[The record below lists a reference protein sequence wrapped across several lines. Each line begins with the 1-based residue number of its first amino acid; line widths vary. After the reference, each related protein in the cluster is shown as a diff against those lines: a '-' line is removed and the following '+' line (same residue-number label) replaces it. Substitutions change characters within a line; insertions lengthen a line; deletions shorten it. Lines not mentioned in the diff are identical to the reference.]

1 MKEKKGF
8 TLAELLV
15 VVAIIG
21 VLVAVSIPIF
31 TGQLE
36 KSRDAVTVAN
46 LRSAYAEAQTAYM
59 TESPQTAGGHVV
71 YAPGAKAGTA
81 TVKVTN
87 VVAKGKKVN
96 TPKFSGL
103 AEDLPFTAPCDL
115 DDKSGTYTITF
126 NYGENGN
133 ITTLDIEKTK

>member
-1 MKEKKGF
+1 MIKKIKEKKGF

-46 LRSAYAEAQTAYM
+46 LRSAYAQAQAAYM
-59 TESPQTAGGHVV
+59 TETSSTGVTYDQDTN
-71 YAPGAKAGTA
+71 
-81 TVKVTN
+81 TVAVEG
-87 VVAKGKKVN
+87 VVAKGVKVDN
-96 TPKFSGL
+96 PKFSGL
-103 AEDLPFTAPCDL
+103 AEDLPFHGKMDSTCDDMDRSEERRVGKECL
-115 DDKSGTYTITF
+115 RLCRSRWSPYH
-126 NYGENGN
+126 
-133 ITTLDIEKTK
+133 